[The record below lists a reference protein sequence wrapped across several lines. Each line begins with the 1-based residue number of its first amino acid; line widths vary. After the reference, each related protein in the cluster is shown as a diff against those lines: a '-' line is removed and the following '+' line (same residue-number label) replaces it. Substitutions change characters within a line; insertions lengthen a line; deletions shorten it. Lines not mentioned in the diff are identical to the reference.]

1 MKNRSAPASE
11 HPALASGHP
20 AWVCDHPLPKCFA
33 ERLLVI
39 RRGKGARLQD
49 RAGRWYLDF
58 TGGIAVN
65 ALGYGR
71 ADLARI
77 AARQMRRLTHI
88 SNLYTT
94 EPLLELGARMLAAG
108 GFAAVQFLN
117 SGSEAN
123 ETALK
128 YARLYSLRRKGEGC
142 HRLLCFSGAFHGR
155 TLGAVSVTPT
165 AKYQDPFRP
174 LLPGAE
180 TAPYNDPEA
189 LEKLLDRSFAGVI
202 VEVVQGEGGLS
213 CMSPDFAQALNRLC
227 REHDAILIADE
238 VQTGLGRT
246 GALFASRALGLEPDI
261 ITLAKPL
268 AGGLPLAAALLP
280 AKVNELIHLGEHGT
294 TFGGGPV
301 TTAVACRVWDLVNDP
316 GFLAGVREKE
326 DYLRAALRGLAARF
340 PFLGEVRGR
349 GLLQGLEV
357 KLEELPAGPAG
368 LVAAAGLPSGGGQAP
383 SADPMGELLAA
394 CQEEGL
400 LILRAGVNV
409 LRIAPPLVIT
419 KKEIDEGVARLTRA
433 LERYASNGGG
443 K

>member
-1 MKNRSAPASE
+1 MEMQMKKENRS
-11 HPALASGHP
+11 ALASG
-20 AWVCDHPLPKCFA
+20 HPLPKCFA
-33 ERLLVI
+33 EKLLVI
-39 RRGKGARLQD
+39 RRGRGARLQD
-49 RAGRWYLDF
+49 RSGRWYLDF

-94 EPLLELGARMLAAG
+94 EPLLELGAKMLASG
-108 GFAAVQFLN
+108 GFAAVQFLS

-128 YARLYSLRRKGEGC
+128 YARLYALRRKGEGC
-142 HRLLCFSGAFHGR
+142 HRLLSFTGAFHGR
-155 TLGAVSVTPT
+155 TLGALSMTPT

-174 LLPGAE
+174 LVPGTE
-180 TAPYNDPEA
+180 TAAYNDVAA
-189 LEKLLDRSFAGVI
+189 LERLLDSSFAGVI
-202 VEVVQGEGGLS
+202 AEVIQGEGGLS
-213 CMSPDFAQALNRLC
+213 SMSPEFAQALNRLC
-227 REHDAILIADE
+227 RAHDVILIADE

-246 GALFASRALGLEPDI
+246 GALFASRALGLEPDL

-268 AGGLPLAAALLP
+268 AGGLPLAATLIP
-280 AKVNELIHLGEHGT
+280 AKVNELIHIGEHGT

-301 TTAVACRVWDLVNDP
+301 TTAVASRVWDLVSSP
-316 GFLAGVREKE
+316 SFLAAVVQKG
-326 DYLRAALRGLAARF
+326 DYLRGKLEGLAARF

-349 GLLQGLEV
+349 GLLLGLVVE
-357 KLEELPAGPAG
+357 LERLPAA
-368 LVAAAGLPSGGGQAP
+368 GGGAP
-383 SADPMGELLAA
+383 PADPMGDLLAA
-394 CQEEGL
+394 CQEQGL
-400 LILRAGVNV
+400 LILRAGLNV

-419 KKEIDEGVARLTRA
+419 KKEIDEGLALLTRA
-433 LERYASNGGG
+433 LERYTSDGGS

>member
-1 MKNRSAPASE
+1 MLASE
-11 HPALASGHP
+11 
-20 AWVCDHPLPKCFA
+20 
-33 ERLLVI
+33 
-39 RRGKGARLQD
+39 
-49 RAGRWYLDF
+49 
-58 TGGIAVN
+58 
-65 ALGYGR
+65 
-71 ADLARI
+71 
-77 AARQMRRLTHI
+77 
-88 SNLYTT
+88 
-94 EPLLELGARMLAAG
+94 

-128 YARLYSLRRKGEGC
+128 YARLYALRRKGEGC
-142 HRLLCFSGAFHGR
+142 HRLLCFSNAFHGR

-174 LLPGAE
+174 LLPGVE
-180 TAPYNDPEA
+180 TAPYNDPNA
-189 LEKLLDRSFAGVI
+189 LERLLDRTFAGVI
-202 VEVVQGEGGLS
+202 VEMVQGEGGLA
-213 CMSPDFAQALNRLC
+213 CMSPEFAQALNRLC
-227 REHDAILIADE
+227 REHNVILIADE

-268 AGGLPLAAALLP
+268 AGGLPLAATLIP

-301 TTAVACRVWDLVNDP
+301 TTAVASRVWDLVSSP
-316 GFLAGVREKE
+316 VFLAGVREKG
-326 DYLRAALRGLAARF
+326 DYLRGKLEGLAASH
-340 PFLGEVRGR
+340 PFLGEVRGL

-357 KLEELPAGPAG
+357 RLEALP
-368 LVAAAGLPSGGGQAP
+368 GGQGP
-383 SADPMGELLAA
+383 DPMGDLLAA
-394 CQEEGL
+394 CQAEGL

-419 KKEIDEGVARLTRA
+419 KKEIDEGVALLTRA
-433 LERYASNGGG
+433 LERYTSNGGN

>member
-1 MKNRSAPASE
+1 MEMQMKKENRS
-11 HPALASGHP
+11 ALASG
-20 AWVCDHPLPKCFA
+20 HPLPKCFA
-33 ERLLVI
+33 EKLLVI
-39 RRGKGARLQD
+39 RRGRGARLQD
-49 RAGRWYLDF
+49 RSGRWYLDF

-94 EPLLELGARMLAAG
+94 EPLLELGAKMLASG
-108 GFAAVQFLN
+108 GFAAVQFLS

-128 YARLYSLRRKGEGC
+128 YARLYALRRKGEGC
-142 HRLLCFSGAFHGR
+142 HRLLSVPGAFHGR
-155 TLGAVSVTPT
+155 TLGALSMTPT

-174 LLPGAE
+174 LVPGTE
-180 TAPYNDPEA
+180 TAAYNDVAA
-189 LEKLLDRSFAGVI
+189 LERLLDSSFAGVI
-202 VEVVQGEGGLS
+202 AEVIQGEGGLS
-213 CMSPDFAQALNRLC
+213 SMSPEFAQALNRLC
-227 REHDAILIADE
+227 RAHDVILIADE

-246 GALFASRALGLEPDI
+246 GALFASRALGLEPDL

-268 AGGLPLAAALLP
+268 AGGLPLAATLIP
-280 AKVNELIHLGEHGT
+280 AKVNELIHIGEHGT

-301 TTAVACRVWDLVNDP
+301 TTAVASRVWDLVSSP
-316 GFLAGVREKE
+316 SFLAAVVQKG
-326 DYLRAALRGLAARF
+326 DYLRGKLEGLAARF

-349 GLLQGLEV
+349 GLLLGLVVE
-357 KLEELPAGPAG
+357 LERLPAA
-368 LVAAAGLPSGGGQAP
+368 GGGAP
-383 SADPMGELLAA
+383 PADPMGDLLAA
-394 CQEEGL
+394 CQEQGL
-400 LILRAGVNV
+400 LILRAGLNV

-419 KKEIDEGVARLTRA
+419 KKEIDEGLALLTRA
-433 LERYASNGGG
+433 LERYTSDGGS

>member
-1 MKNRSAPASE
+1 MNNES
-11 HPALASGHP
+11 ALADG
-20 AWVCDHPLPKCFA
+20 HPLPKCFA
-33 ERLLVI
+33 EKLLVI
-39 RRGKGARLQD
+39 RRGKGVRLQD

-71 ADLARI
+71 ADLART
-77 AARQMRRLTHI
+77 AYRQMRRLTHI
-88 SNLYTT
+88 SNLYTS
-94 EPLLELGARMLAAG
+94 EPLLELGAKMLASG
-108 GFAAVQFLN
+108 GFAAVQLLS

-128 YARLYSLRRKGEGC
+128 YARLYALRRKGDGC
-142 HRLLCFSGAFHGR
+142 HRLLSFTGAFHGR
-155 TLGAVSVTPT
+155 TLGALSVTPT

-180 TAPYNDPEA
+180 TASYNDLNA
-189 LEKLLDRSFAGVI
+189 LERLLDRSFAGVI
-202 VEVVQGEGGLS
+202 AEVVQGEGGLA
-213 CMSPDFAQALNRLC
+213 CMSPEFAQALNRLC
-227 REHDAILIADE
+227 RAHDVILIADE

-246 GALFASRALGLEPDI
+246 GALFASRALGLDPDI

-268 AGGLPLAAALLP
+268 AGGLPLAAALIP

-301 TTAVACRVWDLVNDP
+301 TTAVASRVWDLVSDP
-316 GFLAGVREKE
+316 AFLSGVQEKGA
-326 DYLRAALRGLAARF
+326 YLRGRLQGLAARF

-349 GLLQGLEV
+349 GLLLGLEV
-357 KLEELPAGPAG
+357 KLEALP
-368 LVAAAGLPSGGGQAP
+368 PSE
-383 SADPMGELLAA
+383 DPMADLLDV
-394 CQEEGL
+394 CREEGL
-400 LILRAGVNV
+400 LALRSGANV

-419 KKEIDEGVARLTRA
+419 KKEIDEGVALLTRA
-433 LERYASNGGG
+433 LERYTFINGGT

>member
-1 MKNRSAPASE
+1 MQDAS
-11 HPALASGHP
+11 ALASG
-20 AWVCDHPLPKCFA
+20 HPLPKCFA
-33 ERLLVI
+33 EKLLVV

-49 RAGRWYLDF
+49 RSGRWYLDF

-77 AARQMRRLTHI
+77 AARQMRRLAHI

-94 EPLLELGARMLAAG
+94 EPLLELGAKMLASG
-108 GFAAVQFLN
+108 DFAAVQFLN

-128 YARLYSLRRKGEGC
+128 YARLYALRRKGEGS
-142 HRLLCFSGAFHGR
+142 HRLLCFSNAFHGR

-180 TAPYNDPEA
+180 TAPYNDVAA
-189 LEKLLDRSFAGVI
+189 LQKALDRSFAGVI
-202 VEVVQGEGGLS
+202 VEVVQGEGGLA
-213 CMSPDFAQALNRLC
+213 CMSPEFAASLNRLC
-227 REHDAILIADE
+227 RQHDVILIADE

-246 GALFASRALGLEPDI
+246 GALFASRAVGLAPDI

-301 TTAVACRVWDLVNDP
+301 TTAVASRVWDLLNDT
-316 GFLAGVREKE
+316 GFLAGVRQKG
-326 DYLRAALRGLAARF
+326 DYLRERLEALAAGH
-340 PFLGEVRGR
+340 PLLGEVRGR
-349 GLLQGLEV
+349 GLLLGVEV
-357 KLEELPAGPAG
+357 KLEALPAGPGGPGASKEPG
-368 LVAAAGLPSGGGQAP
+368 AAAEQAAAA
-383 SADPMGELLAA
+383 ADPMGDILAA

-419 KKEIDEGVARLTRA
+419 KKEMDEGVAA
-433 LERYASNGGG
+433 LERALKRYAPAGG
-443 K
+443 KT

>member
-1 MKNRSAPASE
+1 MENRS
-11 HPALASGHP
+11 ALASG
-20 AWVCDHPLPKCFA
+20 HPLPKCFA
-33 ERLLVI
+33 EKLLVI
-39 RRGKGARLQD
+39 RRGRGVRLQD

-71 ADLARI
+71 ADLARV

-88 SNLYTT
+88 SNLYTS
-94 EPLLELGARMLAAG
+94 EPLLELGAKMLASG
-108 GFAAVQFLN
+108 GFAAVQFLS

-128 YARLYSLRRKGEGC
+128 YARLYALRRKGEGC
-142 HRLLCFSGAFHGR
+142 HRLLSFTGAFHGR
-155 TLGAVSVTPT
+155 TLGALSMTPT

-174 LLPGAE
+174 LVPGTE
-180 TAPYNDPEA
+180 TAPYNDLST
-189 LEKLLDRSFAGVI
+189 LERLLDRSFAGVI
-202 VEVVQGEGGLS
+202 AEVVQGEGGLS
-213 CMSPDFAQALNRLC
+213 CMSPEFASALNRLC
-227 REHDAILIADE
+227 AQHDVILIADE

-246 GALFASRALGLEPDI
+246 GALFASRALGLEPDV

-268 AGGLPLAAALLP
+268 AGGLPLSATLLP
-280 AKVNELIHLGEHGT
+280 AKINELVHVGEHGT

-301 TTAVACRVWDLVNDP
+301 TTAVASRVWDLVSAP
-316 GFLAGVREKE
+316 GFLAGVRDKG
-326 DYLRAALRGLAARF
+326 DYLRGRLEGLAARF

-357 KLEELPAGPAG
+357 KLERLPAGAG
-368 LVAAAGLPSGGGQAP
+368 PGGP
-383 SADPMGELLAA
+383 ADPMGDLLAA
-394 CQEEGL
+394 CQAQGL

-419 KKEIDEGVARLTRA
+419 KKEIDEGLALLSRA
-433 LERYASNGGG
+433 LERYTSNGGSQ
-443 K
+443 

>member
-1 MKNRSAPASE
+1 MQNRSA
-11 HPALASGHP
+11 LATATVSG
-20 AWVCDHPLPKCFA
+20 HPLPKCFA
-33 ERLLVI
+33 EKLLVI
-39 RRGKGARLQD
+39 RRGRGARLQD
-49 RAGRWYLDF
+49 REGRWYLDF

-88 SNLYTT
+88 SNLYTS
-94 EPLLELGARMLAAG
+94 EPLLELGAKMLASG
-108 GFAAVQFLN
+108 GFAAVQLLN

-142 HRLLCFSGAFHGR
+142 HRLLCFTGGFHGR

-180 TAPYNDPEA
+180 TAPYNDAAA
-189 LEKLLDRSFAGVI
+189 LEKMLDRSFAGVI
-202 VEVVQGEGGLS
+202 AEVVQGEGGLA
-213 CMSPDFAQALNRLC
+213 CMSQEVARALNRLC
-227 REHDAILIADE
+227 RKHDVILIADE

-246 GALFASRALGLEPDI
+246 GALFASRTLGLEPDI

-301 TTAVACRVWDLVNDP
+301 TTAVASRVWDLVNAP
-316 GFLAGVREKE
+316 GFLAGVREKG
-326 DYLRAALRGLAARF
+326 DYLRARLEELAAGL

-349 GLLQGLEV
+349 GLLLGVEV
-357 KLEELPAGPAG
+357 KLELLPP
-368 LVAAAGLPSGGGQAP
+368 AAARPEGAP
-383 SADPMGELLAA
+383 AEDPMGDLLAA
-394 CQEEGL
+394 CQAQGL
-400 LILRAGVNV
+400 LILRAGLNV

-419 KKEIDEGVARLTRA
+419 RKEIDQGLALLARA
-433 LERYASNGGG
+433 LKQYTSDGGG